1 MFFLYGY
8 KKNGL
13 PYGLVRIHQFLL
25 RDIIAYFEKGEST
38 KKRMKK
44 IRKTLKQAVK
54 FARKK
59 QVYPSVKT
67 NKAIELMEEIYDELE
82 VTQKVLK
89 EAAAEMDN
97 LINEIKEERVI
108 KLHSIVTDA
117 QEYFKGKRIDTGITL
132 LQKAQN
138 ELKERML
145 IKTRKKVLAG
155 LNSEVKKIQYEIE
168 TKEPSLVKQK
178 NAKFLSMSIP
188 YEDYS
193 SYKLAKNVYNKFH
206 EIVN

>member
-25 RDIIAYFEKGEST
+25 RDIISYFEKGKST
-38 KKRMKK
+38 KTRMKK
-44 IRKTLKQAVK
+44 IHKSLKQAVK

-67 NKAIELMEEIYDELE
+67 NQAIELMEEIYDELE

-97 LINEIKEERVI
+97 LINEIKEERI
-108 KLHSIVTDA
+108 LNIHSVVTDA
-117 QEYFKGKRIDTGITL
+117 QEYFKEKRIDTGITL

-138 ELKERML
+138 QLNENLL
-145 IKTRKKVLAG
+145 IKTRKKILAG

-168 TKEPSLVKQK
+168 KKEPSLAKQK
-178 NAKFLSMSIP
+178 NTKFLSMSIP

-193 SYKLAKNVYNKFH
+193 SYKLAKNVCSRVSAIMN
-206 EIVN
+206 